1 VAGNCRATIYSGIS
15 LFALAPTYKQSRETI
30 LTFAE
35 IPIYISLKDGLK
47 KAVSE
52 KYIRFGKIV
61 ISTFSI
67 KSGLPGRLL
76 HG

>member
-1 VAGNCRATIYSGIS
+1 M
-15 LFALAPTYKQSRETI
+15 
-30 LTFAE
+30 FAE